1 MKPISEIFLAHCE
14 RDAKGTHIG
23 GTDKQSNHWY
33 GDAYESIFAT
43 QPGVLLLNYRQ
54 TASMILEVGVAD
66 GSSLLA
72 WQEIFPNAKIV
83 GMDVH
88 VAEKAIR
95 AGIEFHKGDQR
106 SQDDCLRVTQGR
118 LFDVIVEDAMHTLDN
133 TLLTLFWL
141 WPSVKPGGLYI
152 VEEWANIGNC
162 RANIMALLPNAEIVD
177 TNGPFGGIEPLI
189 VLRKK

>member
-1 MKPISEIFLAHCE
+1 MRPISEIFHSHEELDSSG
-14 RDAKGTHIG
+14 RHIG
-23 GTDKQSNHWY
+23 GTDKHGPNHRY
-33 GDAYESIFAT
+33 GDAYESIFMGGRHAT
-43 QPGVLLLNYRQ
+43 SLV
-54 TASMILEVGVAD
+54 LEVGVAD

-162 RANIMALLPNAEIVD
+162 RTNIMALLPNAEIVD